1 MIKLEIVGI
10 QADVWRQIAF
20 NISEKCKEEVTPA
33 SLRVRVPLDRGG
45 IKQKLG
51 IESIESNKVE
61 EPYQKNGMR
70 GHTSVQNKNNK
81 NN

>member
-10 QADVWRQIAF
+10 QADVWRKIAF
-20 NISEKCKEEVTPA
+20 NITEKCNEEVTPA
-33 SLRVRVPLDRGG
+33 SLRVRVALDRGG

-61 EPYQKNGMR
+61 EPYQKNGIY
-70 GHTSVQNKNNK
+70 N
-81 NN
+81 